1 MKKVLI
7 LMLVLLV
14 SCSMLWAGGAQEEKT
29 QLTVQDAQIASA
41 EEDWDAIYEAA
52 KEEGKVVIYSL
63 SSRIYDALEGFTEMY
78 PGIDVEAIDM
88 PDVEQ
93 IDKITREQNAGVYN
107 ADVLMLANG
116 STLLNE
122 LMPKGYVQNYVP
134 SVLIDGVPTDEAI
147 AEDFQR
153 PLLIHSME
161 SKVIFYNTEVYP
173 DGAPVDNL
181 WDLTK
186 PEWRGK
192 VQMKDPML
200 TEENLNMLQT
210 IVQHADEMEAAYE
223 LEFGKKL
230 ELSAE
235 ADNAGEEF
243 IKQLL
248 ENDIVLTS
256 SDGDAAMAVGAPGQ
270 SDPPLTLSVASSK
283 IRYNDSKG
291 AKLGVAWEVE
301 PKVGITK
308 ANHLVMA
315 ANAPHPNA
323 AKLIIRYM
331 LGDANGEGGMS
342 PFNVPYG
349 WASRS
354 DVEPKG
360 DLNLDELRE
369 YTWFLDYNYVY
380 NYGLPVRDFWMTF

>member
-1 MKKVLI
+1 MKKVFI

-14 SCSMLWAGGAQEEKT
+14 SCSILWAGGKPEEEQK
-29 QLTVQDAQIASA
+29 TVQEAQIASA

-52 KEEGKVVIYSL
+52 KAEGKVVLYSL
-63 SSRIYDALEGFTEMY
+63 SSRIYDALEGFNDLY
-78 PGIDVEAIDM
+78 PGIEVEAIDM

-134 SVLIDGVPTDEAI
+134 SVLVDGVPTDEAI

-153 PLLIHSME
+153 PLLIHSLE
-161 SKVIFYNTEVYP
+161 SKVVFYNTEVYP

-200 TEENLNMLQT
+200 TEENLNLLQT

-223 LEFGKKL
+223 LEFGEKL
-230 ELSAE
+230 QLSAE
-235 ADNAGEEF
+235 AENAGEEF
-243 IKQLL
+243 IKRLL
-248 ENDIVLTS
+248 DNGIVLTT
-256 SDGDAAMAVGAPGQ
+256 SDGDAAMAVGAAGQ

-283 IRYNDSKG
+283 IRYNESKD
-291 AKLGVAWEVE
+291 AKLGVAWKME

-323 AKLIIRYM
+323 AKLLIRYL
-331 LGDANGEGGMS
+331 LGDANGQGGME

-354 DVEPKG
+354 DVKPQG
-360 DLNLDELRE
+360 DLGLDDLRE
-369 YTWFLDYNYVY
+369 YTWFIDYNYVY